1 MQEKL
6 ENRCNTFLSSFST
19 KSNWQTFNNNSI
31 CWLFYY
37 YDFRA
42 YQGHRYP
49 TGPTEQSERGCPQ
62 IRRQNQ
68 TAWGR
73 TQGKN
78 ARITQIKV
86 NNSKSKKVLKYLLYI
101 FLRILKMI
109 YYLIFRAETA
119 NAKLQVDKVA
129 SERDVLKSKN
139 EALEAMETELTD
151 QVCYLFIWLIAVYDK
166 SYYSTY

>member
-1 MQEKL
+1 
-6 ENRCNTFLSSFST
+6 
-19 KSNWQTFNNNSI
+19 
-31 CWLFYY
+31 
-37 YDFRA
+37 
-42 YQGHRYP
+42 
-49 TGPTEQSERGCPQ
+49 
-62 IRRQNQ
+62 
-68 TAWGR
+68 
-73 TQGKN
+73 
-78 ARITQIKV
+78 
-86 NNSKSKKVLKYLLYI
+86 
-101 FLRILKMI
+101 MI